1 MRGCGAF
8 LFWEWTWWCLLS
20 TVNWVAYFEG
30 FLWGNPLQPELG
42 TKGHQRKSRAP
53 GELEPNADSPL
64 LASLASAGSTA
75 EPEQAL
81 LGPEGSLDLPSLAT
95 GILPGQQSIWFRW
108 HVVIAF
114 YLNLDVFPPGLLCV
128 LELIWL
134 RTALWAAIFSHCF
147 LLSKKLSPFILQ

>member
-1 MRGCGAF
+1 M
-8 LFWEWTWWCLLS
+8 
-20 TVNWVAYFEG
+20 AYFEG

-42 TKGHQRKSRAP
+42 TEGHQRKSRAP
-53 GELEPNADSPL
+53 EEPADSPL
-64 LASLASAGSTA
+64 LAFLASASNTE

-81 LGPEGSLDLPSLAT
+81 LEPEGSLDLPSLAT
-95 GILPGQQSIWFRW
+95 GILPGQQSRWFRW

-114 YLNLDVFPPGLLCV
+114 HLNPDVFPPRLLYF

-147 LLSKKLSPFILQ
+147 LLSKELSPFIFQ